1 MSEVENLDGGSK
13 LEDSMR
19 AYLITSGTI
28 FTLIVAAHILRGF
41 AEGWSHVLRD
51 PFFVLFT
58 VLAAGLSGWAFVILR
73 SSTKH
78 P

>member
-1 MSEVENLDGGSK
+1 
-13 LEDSMR
+13 MR
-19 AYLITSGTI
+19 AYVITSGTI
-28 FTLIVAAHILRGF
+28 FTLIVAAHILRAF

-58 VLAAGLSGWAFVILR
+58 VLAAGLSAWAFLIVR
-73 SSTKH
+73 ASAKH